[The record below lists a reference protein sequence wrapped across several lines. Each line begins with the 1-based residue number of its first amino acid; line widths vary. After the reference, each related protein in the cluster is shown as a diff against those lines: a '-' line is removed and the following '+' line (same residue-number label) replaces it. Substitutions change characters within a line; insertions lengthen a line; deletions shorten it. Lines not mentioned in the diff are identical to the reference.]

1 MKQYLCGVIVGVS
14 CLAACNTNAINH
26 PDATATIALPGNE
39 TAGKPAAGVKTDPV
53 CGMEKDSTWTDYTLI
68 NADTVWFC
76 SNTEKETFLANPQK
90 YEANL
95 GK

>member
-1 MKQYLCGVIVGVS
+1 MKQYLWGVIVAVA

-39 TAGKPAAGVKTDPV
+39 TVAKPAAGIKTDPV
-53 CGMEKDSTWTDYTLI
+53 CGMVKDSTWTDYTLMK
-68 NADTVWFC
+68 ADTVWFC
-76 SNTEKETFLANPQK
+76 SNTDKLAFLANTKK